1 MLKKKKRKNNAK
13 QEPSNERN
21 YGKWLKKKKSHFQDS
36 KHAKLWTVKLYHI
49 STRSSLCVWE
59 QFGLCAQNLSTIQQR
74 PLGIII
80 MSIDTSFS
88 SGSSNN
94 RNNSYSNSNSNNRRA
109 STTSGSDVDPSLFMI
124 RVVVGSATSAV
135 VLIIVVIPWRIIVV
149 YIGAT
154 QSVRSVRLFSHGS
167 TRCVVTCSMFM
178 VSSNRR
184 SQETRKIDNSF
195 DDENSLG
202 WETVKNCKAGFKLL

>member
-1 MLKKKKRKNNAK
+1 MRT
-13 QEPSNERN
+13 
-21 YGKWLKKKKSHFQDS
+21 
-36 KHAKLWTVKLYHI
+36 LWTVKLYHI

-74 PLGIII
+74 PLGII

-88 SGSSNN
+88 SGSSSN
-94 RNNSYSNSNSNNRRA
+94 RNNSYNNSNSNSNRRA
-109 STTSGSDVDPSLFMI
+109 STTISGSDVDPSLFMI
-124 RVVVGSATSAV
+124 KVVVGSATSAV

-154 QSVRSVRLFSHGS
+154 QSVQSVRLFSHGS

-184 SQETRKIDNSF
+184 LQETRKK
-195 DDENSLG
+195 
-202 WETVKNCKAGFKLL
+202 KNW

>member
-1 MLKKKKRKNNAK
+1 M
-13 QEPSNERN
+13 RN
-21 YGKWLKKKKSHFQDS
+21 FE
-36 KHAKLWTVKLYHI
+36 TVKKLYHI

-74 PLGIII
+74 PLGII

-94 RNNSYSNSNSNNRRA
+94 RNNSYSNSNNNRRA
-109 STTSGSDVDPSLFMI
+109 STTNGSDVDPSLFTI
-124 RVVVGSATSAV
+124 KVVVGSATSAV
-135 VLIIVVIPWRIIVV
+135 VLIIVVIPWRIIVA

-154 QSVRSVRLFSHGS
+154 RSVRSVRLFSLGS

-184 SQETRKIDNSF
+184 SRQTGKTDSSF

-202 WETVKNCKAGFKLL
+202 